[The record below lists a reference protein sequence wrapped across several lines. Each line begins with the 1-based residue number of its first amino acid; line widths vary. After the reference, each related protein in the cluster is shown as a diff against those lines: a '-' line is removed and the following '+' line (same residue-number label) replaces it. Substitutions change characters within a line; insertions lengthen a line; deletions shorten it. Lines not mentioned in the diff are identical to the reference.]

1 MLGRT
6 GAHEL
11 VSTIAGY
18 EMLVGRDVT
27 AKTNGGYRRL
37 FAERQ
42 SAKHQSLP
50 CVTTVYM
57 CIHWFVGIR
66 E

>member
-1 MLGRT
+1 MLGKT
-6 GAHEL
+6 GTHEM

-18 EMLVGRDVT
+18 DMLAGRDVT

-42 SAKHQSLP
+42 SAKHQFLP
-50 CVTTVYM
+50 
-57 CIHWFVGIR
+57 
-66 E
+66 